1 MTYRFNRIQVNKILI
16 SLIRNLDDLDTQELI
31 TEFNS
36 ISHSMQNSGQKY
48 IYVVG
53 QNNIYE

>member
-1 MTYRFNRIQVNKILI
+1 MTYRFNRAQVNKILV

-31 TEFNS
+31 SEFNS